1 MSGMKTHP
9 ALALV
14 EFSDIPTA
22 VRATDAM
29 VKKAPIAVLRCGTI
43 TRGRWLTLI
52 GGSTASVDES
62 LAAGLE
68 AGGGAVIDH
77 LLLPDVHARLFE
89 AVTGVRRPPRSGAL
103 AVLETATAAAA
114 ARATEAALKGT
125 GVELVEIRLADQGLG
140 GKGVA
145 IYSGDLHEIEA
156 AVSLAQGV
164 LAAIDRTASV
174 TIVQAPHEALYAALA
189 HGTAFAPAELLDL
202 GGED

>member
-1 MSGMKTHP
+1 MKTHP

-14 EFSDIPTA
+14 EFSDIPAA

-52 GGSTASVDES
+52 GGSTASVQES
-62 LAAGLE
+62 LAAGLLE
-68 AGGGAVIDH
+68 GGGAVIDH

-89 AVTGVRRPPRSGAL
+89 AVTGVRKPPKAGAL
-103 AVLETATAAAA
+103 AILETDTAAAS

-164 LAAIDRTASV
+164 LASIGRTASV
-174 TIVQAPHEALYAALA
+174 TIIQAPHEALYAALE
-189 HGTAFAPAELLDL
+189 HGTAFGPAALLDL
-202 GGED
+202 DGEA

>member
-1 MSGMKTHP
+1 MKSHP

-22 VRATDAM
+22 IRATDAM

-52 GGSTASVDES
+52 GGSTASVEES
-62 LAAGLE
+62 LAAGLLD
-68 AGGGAVIDH
+68 GGDAVIDH

-89 AVTGVRRPPRSGAL
+89 AVTGVRKAPKVGAL
-103 AVLETATAAAA
+103 AVLETDTAAAC
-114 ARATEAALKGT
+114 ARASEAALKGT

-145 IYSGDLHEIEA
+145 IYSGELHEVEA
-156 AVSLAQGV
+156 AVALAESA
-164 LAAIDRTASV
+164 LAAIGRMGSL
-174 TIVQAPHEALYAALA
+174 TIISAPHEAVYTALA
-189 HGTAFAPAELLDL
+189 HGTAFAAAALLDL
-202 GGED
+202 GGEA

>member
-1 MSGMKTHP
+1 MKTHP

-14 EFSDIPTA
+14 EFSDIPAA

-52 GGSTASVDES
+52 GGSTASVQES

-68 AGGGAVIDH
+68 AGAAAVIDH

-89 AVTGVRRPPRSGAL
+89 AVTGVRKPPKAGAL

-114 ARATEAALKGT
+114 ARAAEAALKGT

-145 IYSGDLHEIEA
+145 IFSGVLHEVEA
-156 AVSLAQGV
+156 AVSLAEGV
-164 LAAIDRTASV
+164 LAAIGGSASV
-174 TIVQAPHEALYAALA
+174 TIIQAPQEAIYTALA
-189 HGTAFAPAELLDL
+189 HGTAFGPATLLDL